1 MQLNIKYVAAITV
14 ITVGLVAGIYS
25 MSAKETDQ
33 PATETAEQKGSGLPA
48 GHPPLGQEAALA
60 GKLQP
65 DPDAKF
71 TVFRVGNSNV
81 KSIFIDDKIVWIG
94 TSGGVI
100 RHDTSTDQY
109 RIFNVTNGLL
119 SNGVFSVGKLGDNI
133 ALGTYGGGL
142 SLYDQKQ
149 DTWENLNVPNG
160 LADAFIYKTLK
171 ATNGDIWIA
180 TWSGAN
186 RVRGGE
192 LHDRSKWDVYTVEN
206 TNGGL
211 PNDWVY
217 SLEEGK
223 NGEIW
228 LATEGGL
235 ARFKDDKWENW
246 NHAKGVGAP
255 FEKVKN
261 DPQFGSDPAK
271 FSEHHAKQ
279 KIEMG
284 LGDTGSAFNPNYI
297 VSMAVDRSGIV
308 WCGTWGGG
316 LSRFDG
322 KKWTHYTMSDGL
334 PGNHV
339 FMLHVD
345 PSGKLWIGTNN
356 GLARFDDGK
365 FKIFTT
371 DDGLFSNTIF
381 SMATAPDG
389 SQWIGSFGG
398 VTHLATAPK

>member
-1 MQLNIKYVAAITV
+1 MKFNSKLLAAIA
-14 ITVGLVAGIYS
+14 ITIVSTAVVS
-25 MSAKETDQ
+25 CSKSEKTDQ
-33 PATETAEQKGSGLPA
+33 PAATSAEKGSGLPA
-48 GHPPLGQEAALA
+48 GHPPLGQEGALA

-65 DPDAKF
+65 DPNAKF

-81 KSIFIDDKIVWIG
+81 KSIFIDGKIVWIG

-119 SNGVFSVGKLGDNI
+119 SNGVFHVGKLGDYI

-142 SLYDQKQ
+142 SLYDQKK
-149 DTWENLNVPNG
+149 DSWENLNVPNG

-171 ATNGDIWIA
+171 SSNGDIWIA

-186 RVRGGE
+186 RVRGGD

-206 TNGGL
+206 TKGGL

-261 DPQFGSDPAK
+261 DPQFGTDPSTL
-271 FSEHHAKQ
+271 SEHHAKQ
-279 KIEMG
+279 KKEMG
-284 LGDTGSAFNPNYI
+284 LQDTGAAFNPNYI
-297 VSMAVDRSGIV
+297 VSMAVDRDGVV
-308 WCGTWGGG
+308 WAGTWGGG

-322 KKWTHYTMSDGL
+322 KKWKHYTMSDGL

-345 PSGKLWIGTNN
+345 PSGKLWVGTNN

-365 FKIFTT
+365 FKVFTT

-381 SMATAPDG
+381 SMATAPDN
-389 SQWIGSFGG
+389 SQWVGSFGG
-398 VTHLATAPK
+398 VTHLASAPK